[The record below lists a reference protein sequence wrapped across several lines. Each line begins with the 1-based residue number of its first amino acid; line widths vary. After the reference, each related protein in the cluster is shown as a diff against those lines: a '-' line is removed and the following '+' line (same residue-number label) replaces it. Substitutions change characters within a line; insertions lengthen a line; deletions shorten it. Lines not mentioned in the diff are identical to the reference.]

1 MKDSSE
7 GVVRRAIKSVKSNK
21 NEEVDL
27 DKIITIFYNIIRLI
41 NLKRGRKY
49 INKSILCSYF
59 TEEWLT
65 ESIENIENLDEIS
78 VQEIALILR
87 KCLYNFINEVSL
99 TSILTSK
106 RITKHSKEV
115 HLSKRRKILNY
126 MQFRCENEWLF
137 DVLQYFHSFVA
148 SSLAI
153 LSASR
158 SINFLSF

>member
-1 MKDSSE
+1 MK
-7 GVVRRAIKSVKSNK
+7 RAIKSVKSNK
-21 NEEVDL
+21 NGEVDL

-78 VQEIALILR
+78 VKEIALILR

-126 MQFRCENEWLF
+126 MQFRCENEWLS
-137 DVLQYFHSFVA
+137 DVLNFLTLLDRVHEAFYQQTDQLV
-148 SSLAI
+148 
-153 LSASR
+153 
-158 SINFLSF
+158 FLSF